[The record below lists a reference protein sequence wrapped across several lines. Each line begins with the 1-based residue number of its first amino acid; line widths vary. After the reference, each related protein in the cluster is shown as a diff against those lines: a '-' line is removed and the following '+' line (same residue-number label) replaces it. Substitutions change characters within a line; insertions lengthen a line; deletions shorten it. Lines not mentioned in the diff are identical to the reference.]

1 MGSWISSKRPDA
13 VWIAVTGPPAGGKT
27 SLIQA
32 LRGEEDMQEL
42 STSPPKYQYNHPRY
56 PNVTFWEFKSN
67 YLSCSKLDPYDI
79 LIIVSSVDQF
89 ASEDV
94 NVAKEAQTKD
104 KPCYFVRTNI
114 DKDSQRCAS
123 TFSSIND
130 LNRFLDSITSAC
142 VEYLS
147 ERGAQPSSVF
157 LVSNTTPEI
166 YQFSLLQD
174 SLEKKIKELNR
185 AQGCTE
191 RPGLDLAVFG
201 DRWSGKSSLINA
213 VRGLQTDDEGAAKV
227 GQQEPCTQPV
237 VYSFPRYSNV
247 RIWELPPI
255 RPNVQPEQYLKEVN
269 GKDYEIIIIIAS
281 EIFKDHHGQLAKTL
295 QDMGKKVL
303 FVRNKIESDLAAY
316 KRRHKSDYKESKFLK
331 EIREFCVTCL
341 CKEGVLK
348 PTVYILS
355 NLDIEKFQFQ
365 LLWSQI
371 KNHPEMIKGDILD
384 RVDHTVRDSLKEAFE
399 VGGLPDL
406 ISQILSFLSN
416 LDDITVNVGVI
427 GEAGAGKSSLVNA
440 LCGVSDNQ
448 PGAAATGATETTLAP
463 TSYPHHTLHHVLLW
477 DLPGLGTPNF
487 QLESYRE
494 KVGFHRYDFFIIVA
508 SERFKESHA
517 ILAKWIQESGAHFYF
532 VRSKI
537 DNDITPCW
545 RKQAAL
551 TDQHEVKNEITEE
564 AVNYLT
570 EQGVL
575 SPQVFLISCRFF
587 EDYDSKQLQET
598 LKKEL
603 PKFRKQ
609 AFLKSIHPLCSRLIA
624 KRKDS
629 LSAEVWMLALISSCA
644 AAVPVPGVALAC
656 DATLLNKK
664 LPFYYKCFGLDEE
677 SLKRMSAAIQKPLKD
692 LRAQM
697 RSPQVAHINISLLYK
712 SLSSGPGMGL
722 MAGEYLIRGFPVF
735 GPVASGGIAFTVAK
749 WLLTGLIQGLAADA
763 ERVLQWVIQSQVG

>member
-1 MGSWISSKRPDA
+1 MGLWISSKRPDA
-13 VWIAVTGPPAGGKT
+13 VWIAVTGPPAVGKT

-32 LRGEEDMQEL
+32 LRGEEDIQEL
-42 STSPPKYQYNHPRY
+42 STSPPKYQYDHPKY
-56 PNVTFWEFKSN
+56 PNVTFWEFNSN
-67 YLSCSKLDPYDI
+67 YLSCSTLDQYDI

-89 ASEDV
+89 ASNDV

-104 KPCYFVRTNI
+104 KPCYYVRTNI

-123 TFSSIND
+123 TISSIND

-142 VEYLS
+142 VQCLS
-147 ERGAQPSSVF
+147 ERGAQTPTVF

-174 SLEKKIKELNR
+174 SLEEKIEELNR
-185 AQGCTE
+185 ARDCTE

-213 VRGLQTDDEGAAKV
+213 LRGLQTDDEGAAKI
-227 GQQEPCTQPV
+227 GQQESCTQPE
-237 VYSFPRYSNV
+237 VYSFPKYSNV

-255 RPNVQPEQYLKEVN
+255 RPSVQPEQYLKEVN
-269 GKDYEIIIIIAS
+269 GKDYEIVIIIAS
-281 EIFKDHHGQLAKTL
+281 EIFKGHHGQVAKTL
-295 QDMGKKVL
+295 QDMGRTVL
-303 FVRNKIESDLAAY
+303 FVRNKIESDLEAY
-316 KRRHKSDYKESKFLK
+316 KLRHESNYKESKFLK
-331 EIREFCVTCL
+331 EIREFCITCL

-355 NLDIEKFQFQ
+355 NLDTEKFQFH

-384 RVDHTVRDSLKEAFE
+384 RVDCTVRDSLKEAFE
-399 VGGLPDL
+399 VGGLSDL
-406 ISQILSFLSN
+406 IAQILDFLSN
-416 LDDITVNVGVI
+416 LDNMTINIGVI

-440 LCGVSDNQ
+440 LCGVSDNH
-448 PGAAATGATETTLAP
+448 PGAAKTGATETTLVP
-463 TSYPHHTLHHVLLW
+463 TSYPLHTLSHVLLW

-494 KVGFHRYDFFIIVA
+494 NVGFHRYDFFIIVA

-517 ILAKWIQESGAHFYF
+517 ILAQWIQESGAHFYF

-537 DNDITPCW
+537 DNDIARCW
-545 RKQAAL
+545 RNQAAL

-564 AVNYLT
+564 AVSYLT
-570 EQGVL
+570 ERGVL

-598 LKKEL
+598 LKKDL

-609 AFLKSIHPLCSRLIA
+609 AFLKSIHPLCSRFIA

-629 LSAEVWMLALISSCA
+629 LNADVWKLALISSCA
-644 AAVPVPGVALAC
+644 AAVPVPGVAIAC
-656 DATLLNKK
+656 DAALLSKN

-677 SLKRMSAAIQKPLKD
+677 SLKRMSADIQKPLQD
-692 LRAQM
+692 LRTQM
-697 RSPQVAHINISLLYK
+697 QSPQVAHINIPLLYK
-712 SLSSGPGMGL
+712 FLSSGPGMGL
-722 MAGEYLIRGFPVF
+722 MAGEYLIRGLPVL
-735 GPVASGGIAFTVAK
+735 GPLASGGIAFTVSK

-763 ERVLQWVIQSQVG
+763 ERILQWVIQSQGG